1 MAACLRLAVR
11 LLVIVVAVQGILI
24 DALGM
29 MSPEDWEPHERAIK
43 LAAITTF
50 LVYALWRFV
59 KFRMDR
65 YIADN
70 PLPSA
75 GFGGDAADEGDIP
88 PAASRLRTIMPVL
101 RVTAGVAILILG
113 GLLVLS
119 ELGVN
124 ITPLI
129 AGASVFGLAVSFG
142 SQSLVRD
149 VVSGIFFLAED
160 AFRIGEYVDCSKVKG
175 TVEGFSVRCLK
186 LRHQNGQL
194 HIVPFGQVMH
204 ITNFSRDWTVVKF
217 NLAFA
222 PGTDVELLRKTVK
235 KIGTDMME
243 EPAFKPILMQ
253 PLKMQGVVDIKDSS
267 LIVRFKFMA
276 RPKNPSAI
284 QRMGVRRMYE
294 QLPKLGIQFATPTMP
309 FTIPGMVPMG
319 TATAGPAAAPPA
331 APAAPPPETSPAPA
345 KAAE

>member
-1 MAACLRLAVR
+1 M
-11 LLVIVVAVQGILI
+11 Q
-24 DALGM
+24 
-29 MSPEDWEPHERAIK
+29 RA
-43 LAAITTF
+43 T
-50 LVYALWRFV
+50 
-59 KFRMDR
+59 
-65 YIADN
+65 
-70 PLPSA
+70 P
-75 GFGGDAADEGDIP
+75 
-88 PAASRLRTIMPVL
+88 RT
-101 RVTAGVAILILG
+101 TAGVGFAAAHPDAAAARRRRLTIAVVG
-113 GLLVLS
+113 ALLVLS

-129 AGASVFGLAVSFG
+129 AGASVLGLAVSFG

-160 AFRIGEYVDCSKVKG
+160 SFRIGEYLDCSKVKG

-194 HIVPFGQVMH
+194 HIVPFGQVAH

-222 PGTDVELLRKTVK
+222 QGTDVELLRKTVK
-235 KIGTDMME
+235 KIGLDMME
-243 EPAFKPILMQ
+243 EPTFKPILLQ

-276 RPKNPSAI
+276 RPKNPSMV
-284 QRMGVRRMYE
+284 QRMAIRRMYDAFPGAGHPVC
-294 QLPKLGIQFATPTMP
+294 QAQPGVPDADGPTRRRRRPLPL
-309 FTIPGMVPMG
+309 
-319 TATAGPAAAPPA
+319 
-331 APAAPPPETSPAPA
+331 APATA